1 VASPES
7 RFSAN
12 FARLGFHHGFGL
24 TVTLP
29 DAVGQQAAA
38 SLLYTGRRI
47 GGEEAHSIGLCDRLV
62 AATEA
67 IVSEAKAMATEL
79 AAAAPL
85 SVRAIRAT
93 MRRGLADRVRQ
104 ATDHERSEQE
114 RLRRT
119 KDFAEGVAA
128 SSQRREPDFTGS

>member
-47 GGEEAHSIGLCDRLV
+47 GGEEAHSIGLCDRL
-62 AATEA
+62 ATTEA
-67 IVSEAKAMATEL
+67 IVSEAKAMANDL